1 MQFKEFFREPEVLFW
16 AIGFPI
22 ALAFLLGIAIDRGGP
37 AERRVAVVA
46 GTAAEADSA
55 RVWLESLAGAR
66 PAAEADSA
74 RAPLEPRARYAAEDP
89 AAMTPRIEFV
99 SMTEEEA
106 VLALKRGKIALF
118 VERAAREGG
127 IRYRFDP
134 RSGEAQLVYLALER
148 ALHRGAGGVESEVA
162 PLEITGTRYI
172 DFLVPGLLAMGIM
185 GSAMWGIGW
194 SLIEMRMK
202 KLLRRMAATPMRKS
216 TFLGS
221 FFVTRLIINAI
232 EFGAIFLFAFFYF
245 GVRVEGSVPALV
257 LALIAG
263 NLAFAGLAVF
273 TASRTKNSRVGNG
286 LINAVTFPMTLLS
299 GIFFS
304 YHNFPEWAVPIVR
317 KLPLTLL
324 ADSIRSIFTEGAGF
338 GATILPTLALALIG
352 LVFFAAG
359 MRIFRWY

>member
-1 MQFKEFFREPEVLFW
+1 MNRTLLNFVSVQFKEFFREPEILFW

-22 ALAFLLGIAIDRGGP
+22 VLTFLLGIAIDKSGP
-37 AERRVAVVA
+37 AERKIAVVA
-46 GTAAEADSA
+46 ETPARADSA
-55 RVWLESLAGAR
+55 RLWLEEQLG
-66 PAAEADSA
+66 EDS
-74 RAPLEPRARYAAEDP
+74 YIDV
-89 AAMTPRIEFV
+89 V
-99 SMTEEEA
+99 SMDIDA
-106 VLALKRGKIALF
+106 ALQAMKKGTVPLYIEKSAD
-118 VERAAREGG
+118 GG
-127 IRYRFDP
+127 IRYFFDP
-134 RSGEAQLVYLALER
+134 RNREAHLAYLMIEHLIDQSLGGSAGEIVSLE
-148 ALHRGAGGVESEVA
+148 V
-162 PLEITGTRYI
+162 PGTRYI

-232 EFGAIFLFAFFYF
+232 EFTVIFLFAFFYF

-257 LALIAG
+257 LVLVSG

-273 TASRTKNSRVGNG
+273 TASRTRNSRVGNG

-324 ADSIRSIFTEGAGF
+324 ADSVRSIFTEGAGF
-338 GATILPTLALALIG
+338 AVTAIPTVALALIG
-352 LVFFAAG
+352 LVFFAVG

>member
-1 MQFKEFFREPEVLFW
+1 MNRTLWNLVSVQFKEFFREPEIVFW
-16 AIGFPI
+16 AIGFPV
-22 ALAFLLGIAIDRGGP
+22 ALTFLLGIAIDRSGP
-37 AERRVAVVA
+37 TERRVAVVA
-46 GTAAEADSA
+46 ETS
-55 RVWLESLAGAR
+55 
-66 PAAEADSA
+66 AEADSA
-74 RAPLEPRARYAAEDP
+74 RAWMQSLTDSHRAAEDST
-89 AAMTPRIEFV
+89 AMIPRIEFT
-99 SMTEEEA
+99 SMTGEEA
-106 VLALKRGKIALF
+106 VLALKRGKIALY
-118 VERAAREGG
+118 VERAVEGGG

-148 ALHRGAGGVESEVA
+148 SLGRGTGGVGGEVV
-162 PLEITGTRYI
+162 PLEIAGTRYI

-257 LALIAG
+257 TVLVSG

-273 TASRTKNSRVGNG
+273 TASRTANSRVGNG
-286 LINAVTFPMTLLS
+286 LINSVTFPMTLLS
-299 GIFFS
+299 GVFFS
-304 YHNFPEWAVPIVR
+304 YHNFPDWAVPIVQ

-338 GATILPTLALALIG
+338 AVTIAPTLALALIG
-352 LVFFAAG
+352 LFFFAVG